1 MPRPRTPIGS
11 AGSITTTG
19 QITDKNGRLV
29 AAPEGTRPTSWRAR
43 ARFRDSDGVT
53 RLVERR
59 GPTKSKAEASLR
71 EVLADRQLPMQ
82 AEGGMRPDMT
92 MIQAGKVWIE
102 QNQYASISDKT
113 RKQYSEEFQRYIV
126 GSSIQGLSL
135 REANNVGTLER
146 FLQQVSDLNGN
157 AAAKA
162 ARRVLSNLFNLAVR
176 HRALPHSACR
186 DLRQPRARS
195 GSVSE
200 VRATKT
206 LHDTDRAFTRDE
218 RAAVLA
224 SADAYPDDDAIDIAD
239 LIAFL
244 AGTGVRLSEA
254 LACTWWKDVDL
265 TAVDSDG
272 NPNPT
277 VHVRGTKTDKADRV
291 IPLPQWLAERLTKRA
306 KNRWKDGLVFA
317 SPRLRD
323 KTNSRDRR
331 NMIRHIRSRLDT
343 AGMPWATS
351 HTFRRTVASWM
362 DEAGAPLAEI
372 ANQLGHANVNVTA
385 TYLGRRQGSNRAAS
399 IL

>member
-1 MPRPRTPIGS
+1 
-11 AGSITTTG
+11 
-19 QITDKNGRLV
+19 
-29 AAPEGTRPTSWRAR
+29 
-43 ARFRDSDGVT
+43 
-53 RLVERR
+53 
-59 GPTKSKAEASLR
+59 
-71 EVLADRQLPMQ
+71 
-82 AEGGMRPDMT
+82 MRPDMAL
-92 MIQAGKVWIE
+92 IEAGEVWIE
-102 QNQYASISDKT
+102 QNQNASISDKT
-113 RKQYSEEFQRYIV
+113 RKQYSDEFQRYIV

-146 FLQQVSDLNGN
+146 FLQHVSDTNGN

-162 ARRVLSNLFNLAVR
+162 ARRILSNLFNLAVR
-176 HRALPHSACR
+176 HRALGYSACR

-195 GSVSE
+195 GSLSD
-200 VRATKT
+200 VRAARTQ
-206 LHDTDRAFTRDE
+206 HDTDRAFTREE
-218 RAAVLA
+218 RALVIAT
-224 SADAYPDDDAIDIAD
+224 ADTYPHDEAMDVAD

-254 LACTWWKDVDL
+254 LECTWWKDVDL
-265 TAVDSDG
+265 TSKDADG
-272 NPNPT
+272 NPTPT

-291 IPLPQWLAERLTKRA
+291 IPLPQWLADRLTKRS
-306 KNRWKDGLVFA
+306 KNRWKEGLVFG
-317 SPRLRD
+317 SPRLHD
-323 KTNSRDRR
+323 KTKPRDRR
-331 NMIRHIRSRLDT
+331 NMIRHLRARLDE